1 MIELGL
7 VNIGEHNNAMF
18 MDGNSAA
25 LHSRRLAVVS
35 GIQWRLI
42 MDSIRIDF
50 YRSVRSLDLM
60 ER

>member
-25 LHSRRLAVVS
+25 LYLQLVS
-35 GIQWRLI
+35 LGFRHT
-42 MDSIRIDF
+42 
-50 YRSVRSLDLM
+50 M
-60 ER
+60 EINNGFNTNRF